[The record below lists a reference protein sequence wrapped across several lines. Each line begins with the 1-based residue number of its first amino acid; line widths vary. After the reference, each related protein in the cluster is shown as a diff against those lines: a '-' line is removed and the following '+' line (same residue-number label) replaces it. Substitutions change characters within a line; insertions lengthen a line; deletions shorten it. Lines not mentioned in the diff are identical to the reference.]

1 MLYEEYIHTQ
11 SKVFIKL
18 TNKQTQAQV
27 QYFIRHGTDAHAV
40 ECWHVS
46 AVQYGKTF
54 YLGKLYESGK
64 FILTTLC
71 FTRGSRF
78 YAIFAWFMRHM
89 YREHMPKNL
98 QIEFKV
104 QY

>member
-1 MLYEEYIHTQ
+1 MLYKEYLHTR
-11 SKVFIKL
+11 SKVFVKL
-18 TNKQTQAQV
+18 INAQTQTHIE
-27 QYFIRHGTDAHAV
+27 YFIRHGTDTHAV

-46 AVQYGKTF
+46 AVQYGKKL

-64 FILTTLC
+64 FSPTPLC
-71 FTRGSRF
+71 FRRGSKF
-78 YAIFAWFMRHM
+78 YAIFGWFMRHV

>member
-11 SKVFIKL
+11 SRVFVKL
-18 TNKQTQAQV
+18 TNAQTQTQV
-27 QYFIRHGTDAHAV
+27 EYFIKRGTDTTATR
-40 ECWHVS
+40 CWHVS
-46 AVQYGKTF
+46 AVQNNKKL
-54 YLGKLYESGK
+54 YLGKLYEGGK
-64 FILTTLC
+64 FSPTALC
-71 FTRGSRF
+71 FRRGSKF
-78 YAIFAWFMRHM
+78 YAIFGWFMRHV